1 MRETPETAPGHE
13 DAALERERDFGR
25 LLQMITGHGVAQI
38 VRTAATLSIMDHI
51 AAGARTAD
59 EVAERASTH
68 PATTYRLM
76 RACASIG
83 LLAYEGDGRFA
94 PTPMGE
100 LLREGVPGSLRDTT
114 LHLAGYSTWVSWAH
128 LPEAVREGRTQVYKA
143 LGMDQFTYFA
153 QHPEEG
159 DAFASSGSS
168 MSEIVAAEAA
178 SMLDLSGVSS
188 AVDVGGANGRLV
200 LGLMQASPAL
210 HGIVLDR
217 PEMTVAAARA
227 AEELSLSDRFSA
239 VQGDFFE
246 EVPAADLYLLKW
258 ILHDWDD
265 EACVR
270 LLRNC
275 RAAARPGA
283 RALVFELVLGEV
295 GTPDFG
301 AVADMNMLSVT
312 DGGRERHLHEYD
324 ALFTAGGWR
333 RVSARPTRSPLWIM
347 ELEAA

>member
-1 MRETPETAPGHE
+1 MKETPEAASGRE
-13 DAALERERDFGR
+13 DAALDQEHVFGT
-25 LLQMITGHGVAQI
+25 LLQMITGHQVAQI
-38 VRTAATLSIMDHI
+38 VRTAAALSIPDHV
-51 AAGARTAD
+51 AAGARTAG

-83 LLAYEGDGRFA
+83 LLAYEGHGRFVT
-94 PTPMGE
+94 TPMGE

-128 LPEAVREGRTQVYKA
+128 LPDAVREGRTQVYKA
-143 LGMDQFTYFA
+143 LGMDQFTYFS

-168 MSEIVAAEAA
+168 MSEVVAAEAVG
-178 SMLDLSGVSS
+178 MLDLSGVST

-200 LGLMQASPAL
+200 LGLMRANPAL
-210 HGIVLDR
+210 HGVVLDL
-217 PEMTVAAARA
+217 PHVTVAAARA
-227 AEELSLSDRFSA
+227 AEDLGFSDRFS
-239 VQGDFFE
+239 VREGDFFD
-246 EVPAADLYLLKW
+246 EVPTADLYLLKW

-283 RALVFELVLGEV
+283 RALVFEIVLGEV

-301 AVADMNMLSVT
+301 AVVDMNMLSVT

-324 ALFTAGGWR
+324 ALFAAGGWR